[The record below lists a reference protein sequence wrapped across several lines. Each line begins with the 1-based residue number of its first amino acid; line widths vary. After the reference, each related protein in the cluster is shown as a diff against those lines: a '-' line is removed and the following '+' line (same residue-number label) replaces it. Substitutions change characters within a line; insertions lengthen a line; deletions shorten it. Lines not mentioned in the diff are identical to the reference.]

1 MVLTKQSNITEE
13 NEKINHY
20 DRDKTEVD
28 SDISKTEAKEPK
40 INELIENFVSQ
51 TYRAKFYGNI
61 SVSEP
66 RGDFVCEKS
75 LGILKAQLLT
85 SKLHKKKVRIRVDTS
100 GISVVGLRSATI
112 HHMHKFE
119 NITFIWTD
127 PCDLQSCGI
136 IVKQT
141 LIGDNVH
148 QFYGYKLYQNTPKL
162 IGVLKHIYSNLEIV
176 SSNEDILSKSE
187 HSSDTNIF
195 DTNEENDS
203 DLIQLVDVSEST
215 IPSSQTNYDSGNVQK
230 QYTNN
235 GHNVPHN
242 KNQKKSENHWITFD
256 DHFEN
261 QGSSWVN
268 SLSTDPLSQNFDN
281 LPFGNNDQHFFPL
294 INMDSQMFN
303 NRHVPGPF
311 EEVARC
317 LPQNT
322 SSCLKSYATAADTW
336 SAVPPGTQ
344 SLQTRTFPLDDHFSN
359 CPLTPQIQSASYN
372 NNNRIYA
379 NNKNVANNP
388 FYNFSVRDT
397 HLNIKQ
403 PSPLDTLFDIKLFN

>member
-1 MVLTKQSNITEE
+1 MVLTKQGNITEGDQ
-13 NEKINHY
+13 KINHC
-20 DRDKTEVD
+20 DKDETEASLD
-28 SDISKTEAKEPK
+28 TSKTKANEPK
-40 INELIENFVSQ
+40 TNKLLENFVSQ
-51 TYRAKFYGNI
+51 TYRAKFFGNI

-100 GISVVGLRSATI
+100 GISVIGPRSATV

-176 SSNEDILSKSE
+176 PPNEDILSKSE

-215 IPSSQTNYDSGNVQK
+215 IPSSQTNYDNGNVQK
-230 QYTNN
+230 QYASN
-235 GHNVPHN
+235 GHSVPHN
-242 KNQKKSENHWITFD
+242 KHQKNSENRWVTFD
-256 DHFEN
+256 DPFEN

-268 SLSTDPLSQNFDN
+268 SVSTDPLSQNFDN
-281 LPFGNNDQHFFPL
+281 RLFGNNDQHFFPQ
-294 INMDSQMFN
+294 INMGSQMFN
-303 NRHVPGPF
+303 NKQNPGPF

-322 SSCLKSYATAADTW
+322 ISYLKSYSTTANTW
-336 SAVPPGTQ
+336 SALPPGTQ
-344 SLQTRTFPLDDHFSN
+344 STRTFPVDDYFSN
-359 CPLTPQIQSASYN
+359 GPLTPQIQSVPYN
-372 NNNRIYA
+372 NNGTYA

-397 HLNIKQ
+397 HLNMKQ
-403 PSPLDTLFDIKLFN
+403 PSPLDTLFDLKLFN

>member
-1 MVLTKQSNITEE
+1 MVLTKQGNITEGDQ
-13 NEKINHY
+13 KIDHC
-20 DRDKTEVD
+20 DKDETEASLD
-28 SDISKTEAKEPK
+28 TSKTKANEPK
-40 INELIENFVSQ
+40 TNKLLENFVSQ
-51 TYRAKFYGNI
+51 TYRAKFFGNI

-66 RGDFVCEKS
+66 RDDFVCEKS

-100 GISVVGLRSATI
+100 GISVIGPRSATV

-162 IGVLKHIYSNLEIV
+162 I
-176 SSNEDILSKSE
+176 
-187 HSSDTNIF
+187 
-195 DTNEENDS
+195 ENDS

-215 IPSSQTNYDSGNVQK
+215 IPSSQTNYDNGNVQK
-230 QYTNN
+230 QYASN
-235 GHNVPHN
+235 GHSVPHN
-242 KNQKKSENHWITFD
+242 KHQKNSENRWVTFD
-256 DHFEN
+256 DPFEN

-268 SLSTDPLSQNFDN
+268 SVSTDPLSQNFDN
-281 LPFGNNDQHFFPL
+281 RLFVPQ
-294 INMDSQMFN
+294 INMGSQMFN
-303 NRHVPGPF
+303 NKQNPGPF

-322 SSCLKSYATAADTW
+322 ISYLKSYSTTANTW
-336 SAVPPGTQ
+336 SALPPGTQ
-344 SLQTRTFPLDDHFSN
+344 SSREKQYDQYTSFA
-359 CPLTPQIQSASYN
+359 LT
-372 NNNRIYA
+372 
-379 NNKNVANNP
+379 
-388 FYNFSVRDT
+388 
-397 HLNIKQ
+397 L
-403 PSPLDTLFDIKLFN
+403 KL

>member
-1 MVLTKQSNITEE
+1 MLYSFIAHLQMSKIDIFTSDFYSANEFYAQSLEVLVLTKQGNITEGDQ
-13 NEKINHY
+13 KIDHC
-20 DRDKTEVD
+20 DKDETEASLD
-28 SDISKTEAKEPK
+28 TSKTKANEPK
-40 INELIENFVSQ
+40 TNKLLENFVSQ
-51 TYRAKFYGNI
+51 TYRAKFFGNI

-66 RGDFVCEKS
+66 RDDFVCEKS

-100 GISVVGLRSATI
+100 GISVIGPRSATV

-148 QFYGYKLYQNTPKL
+148 QFYGYKLYQNVNFK
-162 IGVLKHIYSNLEIV
+162 
-176 SSNEDILSKSE
+176 
-187 HSSDTNIF
+187 
-195 DTNEENDS
+195 NDS

-215 IPSSQTNYDSGNVQK
+215 IPSSQTNYDNGNVQK
-230 QYTNN
+230 QYASN
-235 GHNVPHN
+235 GHSVPHN
-242 KNQKKSENHWITFD
+242 KHQKNSENRWVTFD
-256 DHFEN
+256 DPFEN

-268 SLSTDPLSQNFDN
+268 SVSTDPLSQNFDN
-281 LPFGNNDQHFFPL
+281 RLFVPQ
-294 INMDSQMFN
+294 INMGSQMFN
-303 NRHVPGPF
+303 NKQNPGPF

-322 SSCLKSYATAADTW
+322 ISYLKSYSTTANTW
-336 SAVPPGTQ
+336 SALPPGTQ
-344 SLQTRTFPLDDHFSN
+344 STRTFPVDDYFSN
-359 CPLTPQIQSASYN
+359 GPLTPQIQSVPYN
-372 NNNRIYA
+372 NNGTYA

-397 HLNIKQ
+397 HLNMKQ
-403 PSPLDTLFDIKLFN
+403 PSPLDTLFDLKLFN